1 MIRMRV
7 LLLITVLTAGS
18 GCIVP
23 RADPASGAL
32 GSAMERALASGTAT
46 FDHSVWGGLLH
57 EGTEGGLVD
66 YKIMQ
71 SHRQELN
78 AYVESIAQVQLDRLE
93 RNELKALLINAYNAF
108 TVVAILNNSGV
119 ASIRDIDGVW
129 TSLTW
134 DIGGFPV
141 TLDNIEH
148 NLLRPF
154 FKDPRIHFVVNC
166 ASHSCAPLPRWA
178 YTGDQ
183 LEDQLEERSQA
194 FLSDSRNVELDR
206 GMLRISR
213 YFDWYGN
220 DFTLPNW
227 EPRAESIL
235 EFISRYTSVEI
246 QTAIKANP
254 EISLVYIDYDWSL
267 NQLKKSSVDASSG
280 TCAELI
286 GTYSSLPPSSDIA
299 ESSQAL
305 TRVNKN
311 WVEQLRKWVS
321 GFGVFGPLVYGA
333 IYILAIILV
342 LPASPLTI
350 GAGVAFGIGLGTL
363 TAVLSATIGASFA
376 FLIARY
382 VMRSRVK
389 KWLAPHEKLSAV
401 DRAVESQGW
410 RVVVLTR
417 LSPVLPFNLQNYF
430 YGLTGVSFWHY
441 TLASLFAMLPGT
453 LLYVYIGVAGAELA
467 EVASGAA
474 NWGKTGLLVVGLIAT
489 LVAAIL
495 IARVATQEL
504 GKSLNNDNGD
514 EVKETPTGASN
525 NLGETEHI

>member
-1 MIRMRV
+1 M
-7 LLLITVLTAGS
+7 
-18 GCIVP
+18 
-23 RADPASGAL
+23 
-32 GSAMERALASGTAT
+32 
-46 FDHSVWGGLLH
+46 
-57 EGTEGGLVD
+57 
-66 YKIMQ
+66 
-71 SHRQELN
+71 
-78 AYVESIAQVQLDRLE
+78 
-93 RNELKALLINAYNAF
+93 
-108 TVVAILNNSGV
+108 
-119 ASIRDIDGVW
+119 
-129 TSLTW
+129 
-134 DIGGFPV
+134 
-141 TLDNIEH
+141 
-148 NLLRPF
+148 
-154 FKDPRIHFVVNC
+154 
-166 ASHSCAPLPRWA
+166 
-178 YTGDQ
+178 
-183 LEDQLEERSQA
+183 
-194 FLSDSRNVELDR
+194 SDSRNVELDR

-227 EPRAESIL
+227 EPRAESIP

-286 GTYSSLPPSSDIA
+286 STYSPLPPSSDIA

-321 GFGVFGPLVYGA
+321 GFGVFGPLIYGA
-333 IYILAIILV
+333 IYILAVILV

-410 RVVVLTR
+410 RVVALTR

-474 NWGKTGLLVVGLIAT
+474 NWGKTGLLVVGLI
-489 LVAAIL
+489 L

>member
-1 MIRMRV
+1 MRV
-7 LLLITVLTAGS
+7 LLLIAVLTAWS

-32 GSAMERALASGTAT
+32 GAAIERALTSGTAT

-71 SHRQELN
+71 SRRQELD
-78 AYVESIAQVQLDRLE
+78 AYVESVAQVQLDRLE

-108 TVVAILNNSGV
+108 TVVAILNNSDV
-119 ASIRDIDGVW
+119 ASIRDIEGVW
-129 TSLTW
+129 TKLTW
-134 DIGGFPV
+134 DVGGFPV

-178 YTGDQ
+178 YTGDR
-183 LEDQLEERSQA
+183 LDNQLEERSQA

-213 YFDWYGN
+213 YFDWYGD
-220 DFTLPNW
+220 DFTSLDW
-227 EPRAESIL
+227 EPRAESIP
-235 EFISRYTSVEI
+235 EFITRYTSAEI
-246 QTAIKANP
+246 QAAIKDDP
-254 EISLVYIDYDWSL
+254 EIPFVFTDYDWSL
-267 NQLKKSSVDASSG
+267 NQLKRVSVDVSSG
-280 TCAELI
+280 TCAEPI
-286 GTYSSLPPSSDIA
+286 DTYSSPPRSSDIA
-299 ESSQAL
+299 ESSQTL

-311 WVEQLRKWVS
+311 WVEQLREWVS
-321 GFGVFGPLVYGA
+321 GFGVFGPLIYGA
-333 IYILAIILV
+333 VYVLAVILV

-363 TAVLSATIGASFA
+363 TAVLAATIGASFA
-376 FLIARY
+376 FLMARY
-382 VMRSRVK
+382 VMRSRVR

-401 DRAVESQGW
+401 DRAVKSQGW
-410 RVVVLTR
+410 RVVALTR

-504 GKSLNNDNGD
+504 RTSLNNGD
-514 EVKETPTGASN
+514 GVKDTPARTSN

>member
-1 MIRMRV
+1 MIRMRM
-7 LLLITVLTAGS
+7 LLLIALLTAGS
-18 GCIVP
+18 GCVVP
-23 RADPASGAL
+23 RAEPASGAL
-32 GSAMERALASGTAT
+32 GAAIGRAFANGTAT
-46 FDHSVWGGLLH
+46 FDHSVWGALLH

-71 SHRQELN
+71 SRRQELD
-78 AYVESIAQVQLDRLE
+78 AYVESIAQVQLDHLE
-93 RNELKALLINAYNAF
+93 RNELKALLINAYNAL
-108 TVVAILNNSGV
+108 TVVVILNNSGV

-134 DIGGFPV
+134 DVGGFPV

-206 GMLRISR
+206 GILRLSR

-220 DFTLPNW
+220 DFTSPNW
-227 EPRAESIL
+227 EPRAESIP
-235 EFISRYTSVEI
+235 EFISRYTRTEI

-254 EISLVYIDYDWSL
+254 EISLAYIDYDWSL
-267 NQLKKSSVDASSG
+267 NQLKRAPVDASTGACVES
-280 TCAELI
+280 I
-286 GTYSSLPPSSDIA
+286 GTYSTAPSSADIA
-299 ESSQAL
+299 GSSQAL

-311 WVEQLRKWVS
+311 WVERLREWVS
-321 GFGVFGPLVYGA
+321 GFGVFGPLIYGA
-333 IYILAIILV
+333 IYILAVILV

-350 GAGVAFGIGLGTL
+350 GAGVAFGIGFGSLI
-363 TAVLSATIGASFA
+363 AALSATIGASLA

-401 DRAVESQGW
+401 DRAVEGQGW
-410 RVVVLTR
+410 RIVALTR

-474 NWGKTGLLVVGLIAT
+474 NWGETGLLVVGLIAT

-504 GKSLNNDNGD
+504 GKSLGNDGG
-514 EVKETPTGASN
+514 VTVPPTRASN
-525 NLGETEHI
+525 NPSETKHV